1 MRIKPMKK
9 LLIFIMTASIL
20 ISSAA
25 STAAAA
31 PTAYFADTNE
41 HWAESDTEELHAMG
55 IILGDGENAVTES
68 NVTRAEFA
76 AFAARAF
83 TEVDENNYSQYFDDV
98 PSGSVF
104 APYVAAAYEAGLING
119 VGGGKFAPD
128 AYVTREQIVIMM
140 SRIDSLPDKS
150 QSVKFSD
157 IKSGYK
163 YMTELKK
170 AVGNGIINGYDD
182 GKFYPYKNA
191 TRAQAASMIMRAVR
205 GAEADTSGAE
215 LLAQEST
222 QRYFDD
228 IGYIIENSIGS
239 AQSDAK
245 YRLSLQNGYV
255 TAEVTDIK
263 KKSSSAEGMLT
274 HAEFSMTVRYTAASY
289 TRDMNAAAV
298 CKILS
303 KGGKNYVYG
312 INMRLIED
320 GEISLAWDISA
331 QKPTSLPDGLT
342 HISPSAYI
350 ISDEN
355 QYGTAVN
362 IGSQKIK
369 LYNLLS
375 DGYVTAAHSAGKQVW
390 AMYKT
395 DFKTTTANAFLH
407 SDAAMS
413 AAIEYLRRECVRT
426 GISGINLDFENMY
439 AADAAAYANHVRN
452 LTLALHDIGVTVSA
466 DITRYE
472 KTSGTWSMCFD
483 RDRLA
488 ESADYIMLMAY
499 DQYYAGSK
507 TAGPVAAINW
517 TEDSVKLTLKE
528 VSADRL
534 ILGVPFYVRYWESKN
549 GAVTATRA
557 ISMQAAQTLAD
568 ENGATVA
575 YSDADGLYTA
585 SWVKDGKECKMWL
598 ENAQSIAKRKNIAQ
612 KYSLAGT
619 AAWRLG
625 LETSD
630 VWK

>member
-1 MRIKPMKK
+1 MRIKPMKR
-9 LLIFIMTASIL
+9 LLIFIMTASVL
-20 ISSAA
+20 FTSAVG
-25 STAAAA
+25 AAAA
-31 PTAYFADTNE
+31 PVAYFADTNE
-41 HWAESDTEELHAMG
+41 HWAEDDIEELHSIG
-55 IILGDGENAVTES
+55 IMLGDGENAVTES

-98 PSGSVF
+98 PGGSVF

-128 AYVTREQIVIMM
+128 AYMTREQIVIMV
-140 SRIDSLPDKS
+140 SRIVSLPDKS

-163 YMTELKK
+163 YMAELKK

-182 GKFYPYKNA
+182 GKFYPYNNA
-191 TRAQAASMIMRAVR
+191 TRAQAASMIMRALR
-205 GAEADTSGAE
+205 SADTGTSGAQQ
-215 LLAQEST
+215 LAQESV

-228 IGYIIENSIGS
+228 IEYIIQNSIGS
-239 AQSDAK
+239 AQSEAK
-245 YRLSLQNGYV
+245 YRLSLQNGDV
-255 TAEVTDIK
+255 TAEVTDIRNE
-263 KKSSSAEGMLT
+263 SSSAEGMLT
-274 HAEFSMTVRYTAASY
+274 QAEFSLSVRFAAAAY
-289 TRDMNAAAV
+289 TRDMNAAVV
-298 CKILS
+298 CKVLS
-303 KGGKNYVYG
+303 KGGKNYVYA
-312 INMRLIED
+312 INTRFIES
-320 GEISLAWDISA
+320 GEINLAWDISA
-331 QKPTSLPDGLT
+331 QNPTSLPDGLT

-350 ISDEN
+350 LSDEN
-355 QYGTAVN
+355 QYGTAVD
-362 IGSQKIK
+362 IGSQRIK
-369 LYNLLS
+369 LHNLLS
-375 DGYVTAAHSAGKQVW
+375 DGYVTSAHSAGKQIW

-395 DFKTTTANAFLH
+395 DFKTATANAFLH
-407 SDAAMS
+407 DGAAMS
-413 AAIEYLRRECVRT
+413 LAIEYLRAECLRT

-439 AADAAAYANHVRN
+439 AADAAAYANHMRN

-488 ESADYIMLMAY
+488 ETADYIMLMAY

-507 TAGPVAAINW
+507 TAGPVAAMNW
-517 TEDSVKLTLKE
+517 TEDSVKLTLNE
-528 VSADRL
+528 VPSGRL

-557 ISMQAAQTLAD
+557 ISMQAAQALAD
-568 ENGATVA
+568 ENGAAVA

-598 ENAQSIAKRKNIAQ
+598 ENVQSIAKRKGIVQ

-630 VWK
+630 VWE